1 MYSILN
7 FVHGGDKMVF
17 NVKKIREEKGISQ
30 EELSKKTGISR
41 TIISGMETGLV
52 KNATV
57 ETVKKIAQ
65 ALDVKISDIF
75 FDYDV

>member
-1 MYSILN
+1 
-7 FVHGGDKMVF
+7 MVF

>member
-1 MYSILN
+1 MYSILK